1 MIWEGIHAQ
10 SPMGIVIAARELGKS
25 DFLSVGHDFSM
36 RKNVG
41 KKWVCL
47 LKSVGKVESNEVFC
61 RAMEEE
67 EGGEKLV
74 ESLLFAAV
82 EMMMSNQG
90 VDHVIE
96 KKKTNYVMVVL
107 SDEVEADN
115 ELEVVLYYST
125 MTWLYVIPF
134 HFNVMDQPDDLT
146 LVRPSRSGAMT
157 AIGTARRSLAP
168 IDVQRADRYNESIG
182 RYDRYSPTVT
192 QGVWPY
198 RLISY
203 PFKMKKY
210 ALYSS

>member
-1 MIWEGIHAQ
+1 M
-10 SPMGIVIAARELGKS
+10 
-25 DFLSVGHDFSM
+25 
-36 RKNVG
+36 G

-61 RAMEEE
+61 GAVEEE

-74 ESLLFAAV
+74 EM
-82 EMMMSNQG
+82 EIMMSNQG

-96 KKKTNYVMVVL
+96 KKKTNHVMVVL
-107 SDEVEADN
+107 SDEVEADD

-157 AIGTARRSLAP
+157 AISTARRSLYSAP
-168 IDVQRADRYNESIG
+168 IAVQRADR
-182 RYDRYSPTVT
+182 SP
-192 QGVWPY
+192 
-198 RLISY
+198 L
-203 PFKMKKY
+203 
-210 ALYSS
+210 

>member
-115 ELEVVLYYST
+115 ELEVGDLEED
-125 MTWLYVIPF
+125 
-134 HFNVMDQPDDLT
+134 FNVMDQPDDLT
-146 LVRPSRSGAMT
+146 LRYDRYWYS
-157 AIGTARRSLAP
+157 AP
-168 IDVQRADRYNESIG
+168 IDVTAAF
-182 RYDRYSPTVT
+182 PTVT
-192 QGVWPY
+192 QGVVAGLRPNWY
-198 RLISY
+198 NL
-203 PFKMKKY
+203 FQ
-210 ALYSS
+210 